1 MKISKLLTMGLMVG
15 SLGFIGC
22 TDDEDP
28 VTPTTVESLNAPTNL
43 KANSKDDKS
52 VTLSWTASASETNAN
67 FNGYEIR
74 YDGLPYDYTA
84 TAGNTTVTV
93 SGLSDGQHVFTVKAL
108 SKDTTLNK
116 NSAEI
121 TIAWAPAWRF
131 TKNINDEDIVMYEY
145 TSTYGSG
152 LNLFDEA
159 GEAPKC
165 LKVASIEEWTVGIS
179 TKNDGEILFGPAAA
193 LGLNGS
199 DGTTKYVQISSPL
212 EANSIDDIFDSE
224 ALSARTYLANNVAVD
239 LANITTSKAGVVFYV
254 KETLTDGSTRYAKL
268 FIYKGTNGW
277 LNGSGTD
284 EYVKVGAISY
294 QKNLGLPYA
303 KVAAK

>member
-1 MKISKLLTMGLMVG
+1 MEISQMKISKLLTMGLMVG

-131 TKNINDEDIVMYEY
+131 TKNINDEDI
-145 TSTYGSG
+145 
-152 LNLFDEA
+152 
-159 GEAPKC
+159 
-165 LKVASIEEWTVGIS
+165 
-179 TKNDGEILFGPAAA
+179 
-193 LGLNGS
+193 
-199 DGTTKYVQISSPL
+199 
-212 EANSIDDIFDSE
+212 
-224 ALSARTYLANNVAVD
+224 
-239 LANITTSKAGVVFYV
+239 
-254 KETLTDGSTRYAKL
+254 
-268 FIYKGTNGW
+268 
-277 LNGSGTD
+277 
-284 EYVKVGAISY
+284 
-294 QKNLGLPYA
+294 
-303 KVAAK
+303 